1 MTNEIKTGTTCI
13 GFLFKGGVI
22 VAADRRITTYK
33 IESDNFTK
41 LFDISDNVVSTVAG
55 HVSAAQLFLR
65 NLKSEVKLLEL
76 KKERYARVMEVAS
89 VLNSYQLGARESGAV
104 LASIMGGF
112 DEKNGVSLF
121 ELSPDGSMLNHEPYV
136 TNGSGSIFV
145 KSVLDTQY
153 KSNMTEK
160 ESLDLLEK
168 CYKVAFK
175 NDSSSGGGYIAKIVT
190 KDGINEV
197 ERKIVKT
204 ELVNE

>member
-41 LFDISDNVVSTVAG
+41 LFDISKNVVSTIAG

-76 KKERYARVMEVAS
+76 KKEREVKVMEVAS
-89 VLNSYQLGARESGAV
+89 ILNSYQLGARESGAV
-104 LASIMGGF
+104 LASIMGGY
-112 DEKNGVSLF
+112 DEKGGVSLF
-121 ELSPDGSMLNHEPYV
+121 ELSPDGSMLNCEPYV
-136 TNGSGSIFV
+136 SNGSGSIFV

-175 NDSSSGGGYIAKIVT
+175 NDSASGGGYIAKIVT

>member
-41 LFDISDNVVSTVAG
+41 LFDISSNVVSTVAG

-76 KKERYARVMEVAS
+76 KKERDAEVMEVAS
-89 VLNSYQLGARESGAV
+89 ILNSYQLGARESGAV
-104 LASIMGGF
+104 LASIMGGY
-112 DEKNGVSLF
+112 DKKSGVSLF

-153 KSNMTEK
+153 KPNMTEK

-175 NDSSSGGGYIAKIVT
+175 NDSASGGGYIAKIVT

-204 ELVNE
+204 EMVNE